1 MTGLLEIAA
10 ASNFCSST
18 ANIWKILGYV
28 VLVIK
33 IVIPLLLII
42 FGMTDLGKAV
52 VSSDDGAIKSATNS
66 LIKRFIAA
74 IAIFFVPTLVSAV
87 FNLIGIFGEQEADYN
102 VCVQC
107 VTDVGNCQDSKAIKI
122 K

>member
-1 MTGLLEIAA
+1 MANLIEIAA
-10 ASNFCSST
+10 TTDFCART
-18 ANIWKILGYV
+18 ANIWQILGYV

-42 FGMTDLGKAV
+42 FGMVDLGKAV

-102 VCVQC
+102 TCIQC
-107 VTDVGNCQDSKAIKI
+107 VTDVGRCKTDKAIKVN
-122 K
+122 